1 MGSSA
6 FTLISDSSSQYSLWS
21 KQSVFLKVTAP
32 SLELFILN
40 KRERVQSP
48 SLVSS
53 LGLEMVCMASTSIS
67 LAIILTAAPVPDL
80 TSTQTAA
87 PTEPPLMPRERGM
100 PGILAMLRLLVVL
113 PRSASQSQL
122 SR

>member
-6 FTLISDSSSQYSLWS
+6 FTLISDSSSQYSLWL
-21 KQSVFLKVTAP
+21 KRSVFSKVTAP

-40 KRERVQSP
+40 KRERVQLP

-67 LAIILTAAPVPDL
+67 LVTILTAAPVPDL

-87 PTEPPLMPRERGM
+87 PTEPPLMPRVRGM
-100 PGILAMLRLLVVL
+100 PGILAMLRLLVEL
-113 PRSASQSQL
+113 PRSASQTQ
-122 SR
+122 